1 MEDSFKKLICL
12 FFILIPFGHVNAV
25 STINN
30 NFDHISP
37 KEISIDNKNS
47 ENISINNFKDRLSKT
62 LQQPKIPSPINE
74 IKITAPKGYVD
85 LFQEANVE
93 GNIKK
98 ILDIHAPY
106 ISTKYFIPENQV
118 HRINSDG
125 TLGWCLHMIKVW
137 PYPDNR
143 FYINDLKDIKD
154 AYIKRMNQQ
163 SIEVETFVN
172 NENMLGFIRQNKG
185 QIDGN
190 INVIIKGRVLM
201 VFIDNLCAK
210 SSIEKVKRELI
221 NFANHLVYANILK

>member
-30 NFDHISP
+30 NFDHIST

-47 ENISINNFKDRLSKT
+47 ENISINKFKDRLSKT

-74 IKITAPKGYVD
+74 IKITAPEGYVD

-98 ILDIHAPY
+98 ILEIHAPY

-125 TLGWCLHMIKVW
+125 TLVWCLHTIKVW

-172 NENMLGFIRQNKG
+172 QDNMLGFIRQNKG

-190 INVIIKGRVLM
+190 INVVIKGRVLM

-210 SSIEKVKRELI
+210 SDKDKVKEELI
-221 NFANHLVYANILK
+221 NFANHLIFSNN

>member
-1 MEDSFKKLICL
+1 MEDSFKKLFCL
-12 FFILIPFGHVNAV
+12 FFILTPFGHVNAV

-30 NFDHISP
+30 NFDHIST

-47 ENISINNFKDRLSKT
+47 ENISINQFKDRLSKT

-74 IKITAPKGYVD
+74 IKITAPEGYVD

-98 ILDIHAPY
+98 ILDIHASY
-106 ISTKYFIPENQV
+106 ISTKYFIPKNQV

-125 TLGWCLHMIKVW
+125 TLGWCLHTIKVW
-137 PYPDNR
+137 PYSDNR

-172 NENMLGFIRQNKG
+172 QDNMLGFIRQNKG

-190 INVIIKGRVLM
+190 INVVIKGRVLM
-201 VFIDNLCAK
+201 IFIDNLCAK
-210 SSIEKVKRELI
+210 SDKDKVKEELI
-221 NFANHLVYANILK
+221 NFANHLIFSNN

>member
-12 FFILIPFGHVNAV
+12 FFILTPFCRVNAV

-30 NFDHISP
+30 NFDHIST
-37 KEISIDNKNS
+37 KEISIDNQHS
-47 ENISINNFKDRLSKT
+47 ENISINNFRDRLSKT

-74 IKITAPKGYVD
+74 IRITAPEGYVD
-85 LFQEANVE
+85 LFKEANVE

-98 ILDIHAPY
+98 ILDIHATY

-125 TLGWCLHMIKVW
+125 TLGWCLHTIKVW

-172 NENMLGFIRQNKG
+172 QDNMLGFIRQNKG
-185 QIDGN
+185 QLDGN
-190 INVIIKGRVLM
+190 INVVIKGRVLM

-210 SSIEKVKRELI
+210 SDNDKVKEELI
-221 NFANHLVYANILK
+221 NFANHLIFSNN

>member
-30 NFDHISP
+30 NFDHIST
-37 KEISIDNKNS
+37 KEISIDNQHS
-47 ENISINNFKDRLSKT
+47 ENISINNFRDRLSKT

-74 IKITAPKGYVD
+74 IIITAPKGYVD

-98 ILDIHAPY
+98 ILDLHAPY
-106 ISTKYFIPENQV
+106 ISTKYFIPKNQV

-125 TLGWCLHMIKVW
+125 TLGWCLHTIKVW

-172 NENMLGFIRQNKG
+172 QDNMLGFIRQNKG

-190 INVIIKGRVLM
+190 INVVIKGRVLM

-210 SSIEKVKRELI
+210 SDKDKVKEELI
-221 NFANHLVYANILK
+221 SFANHLIFSNN

>member
-1 MEDSFKKLICL
+1 MEDSFKKLFCL
-12 FFILIPFGHVNAV
+12 FFILTPFGHVNAV

-30 NFDHISP
+30 NFDHIST
-37 KEISIDNKNS
+37 KEISIDNKHS
-47 ENISINNFKDRLSKT
+47 QNISINHFKDRLSKT

-74 IKITAPKGYVD
+74 IRITAPKGYVD
-85 LFQEANVE
+85 LFKEANVE

-125 TLGWCLHMIKVW
+125 TLGWCLHTIKVW
-137 PYPDNR
+137 PYSDNR

-154 AYIKRMNQQ
+154 AYIKRMNQK

-172 NENMLGFIRQNKG
+172 QDNMLGFIRQNKG

-190 INVIIKGRVLM
+190 INVVIKGRVLM

-210 SSIEKVKRELI
+210 SDKDKVKEELI
-221 NFANHLVYANILK
+221 NFANHLIFSNN

>member
-1 MEDSFKKLICL
+1 MEDSFKKLFCL
-12 FFILIPFGHVNAV
+12 FFILTPFGHLNAV

-30 NFDHISP
+30 NFDHIST
-37 KEISIDNKNS
+37 KEVSVDNKNS
-47 ENISINNFKDRLSKT
+47 ENIWINHFKDRLSKT

-98 ILDIHAPY
+98 ILNIHAPY

-125 TLGWCLHMIKVW
+125 TLGWCLHTIKVW

-172 NENMLGFIRQNKG
+172 QDNMLGFIRQKKSE
-185 QIDGN
+185 IDGN
-190 INVIIKGRVLM
+190 INIIIGGRVIM
-201 VFIDNLCAK
+201 IFVDNICAK
-210 SSIEKVKRELI
+210 LNKKDLGRELI
-221 NFANHLVYANILK
+221 NFSNHIININF

>member
-12 FFILIPFGHVNAV
+12 FFILTPFGHVNAV
-25 STINN
+25 STINY
-30 NFDHISP
+30 NFDHIST

-47 ENISINNFKDRLSKT
+47 ENISINHFKDRLSKT

-98 ILDIHAPY
+98 ILNIHAPY

-125 TLGWCLHMIKVW
+125 TLGWCLHTIKVW

-172 NENMLGFIRQNKG
+172 QDNMLGFIRQKKSE
-185 QIDGN
+185 IDGN
-190 INVIIKGRVLM
+190 INIIIGGRVIM
-201 VFIDNLCAK
+201 IFVDNICAK
-210 SSIEKVKRELI
+210 LNKKDLARELI
-221 NFANHLVYANILK
+221 NFSNHIININF

>member
-1 MEDSFKKLICL
+1 MEDSFKKLFCF
-12 FFILIPFGHVNAV
+12 FFILTSFGHVNAV

-30 NFDHISP
+30 NFDHISA

-47 ENISINNFKDRLSKT
+47 ENISINHFKERLSKT

-74 IKITAPKGYVD
+74 IKITTPEGYVD

-125 TLGWCLHMIKVW
+125 TLGWCLHTIKVW
-137 PYPDNR
+137 PYSDNR

-172 NENMLGFIRQNKG
+172 QDNMLGFIRQNKG

-190 INVIIKGRVLM
+190 INVVIKGRVLM
-201 VFIDNLCAK
+201 IFIDNLCAK
-210 SSIEKVKRELI
+210 SDKDKVKEELI
-221 NFANHLVYANILK
+221 NFANHLIFSNN

>member
-30 NFDHISP
+30 NFDHIST

-47 ENISINNFKDRLSKT
+47 ENISINHFKDRLSKT

-74 IKITAPKGYVD
+74 IKITAPEGYVD

-125 TLGWCLHMIKVW
+125 TLGWCLHTIKVW

-172 NENMLGFIRQNKG
+172 QDNMLGFIRQNKG

-190 INVIIKGRVLM
+190 INVVIKGRVLM

-210 SSIEKVKRELI
+210 SDKDKVKEELI
-221 NFANHLVYANILK
+221 NFANHLIFSNN

>member
-1 MEDSFKKLICL
+1 MEDSFKKLIYL
-12 FFILIPFGHVNAV
+12 FFILIPFGFVNAV

-30 NFDHISP
+30 NFDHIST
-37 KEISIDNKNS
+37 KEISIDKKHS

-125 TLGWCLHMIKVW
+125 TLGWCLHTIKVW

-172 NENMLGFIRQNKG
+172 QENMLGFIRQNNG
-185 QIDGN
+185 QVDGN
-190 INVIIKGRVLM
+190 INILVRGRVIM
-201 VFIDNLCAK
+201 IFSENICSKFKKNK
-210 SSIEKVKRELI
+210 LI
-221 NFANHLVYANILK
+221 NELQIFANHIIYSNL

>member
-1 MEDSFKKLICL
+1 MEDSFKKLFCL
-12 FFILIPFGHVNAV
+12 FFILTPFGHVNAV

-30 NFDHISP
+30 NFDHIST

-47 ENISINNFKDRLSKT
+47 ENISINHFKDRLSKT

-74 IKITAPKGYVD
+74 IKITAPEGYVD
-85 LFQEANVE
+85 IFQEANVE

-125 TLGWCLHMIKVW
+125 TLGWCLHTIKVW
-137 PYPDNR
+137 PYSDNR

-172 NENMLGFIRQNKG
+172 QDNMLGFIRQNKG

-190 INVIIKGRVLM
+190 INVVIKGRVLM
-201 VFIDNLCAK
+201 IFIDNLCAK
-210 SSIEKVKRELI
+210 SDKDKVKEELI
-221 NFANHLVYANILK
+221 NFANHLIFSNN

>member
-1 MEDSFKKLICL
+1 MEDSFKKLFCL
-12 FFILIPFGHVNAV
+12 FFILTPFGFVNAV

-30 NFDHISP
+30 NFDHIST

-106 ISTKYFIPENQV
+106 ISIKYFIPENQV

-125 TLGWCLHMIKVW
+125 TLGWCLHTIKVW
-137 PYPDNR
+137 PYSDNR

-172 NENMLGFIRQNKG
+172 QDNMLGFIRQNKG

-190 INVIIKGRVLM
+190 INVVIKGRVLM

-210 SSIEKVKRELI
+210 SDKDKVKKELI
-221 NFANHLVYANILK
+221 NFANHLIFSNN

>member
-1 MEDSFKKLICL
+1 MEDSFKKLFCL
-12 FFILIPFGHVNAV
+12 FFILTTFGHVNAV

-30 NFDHISP
+30 NFDHIST
-37 KEISIDNKNS
+37 KEISIDNQHS
-47 ENISINNFKDRLSKT
+47 ENISINNFRDRLSKT

-74 IKITAPKGYVD
+74 IIITAPKGYVD

-125 TLGWCLHMIKVW
+125 TLGWCLHTIKVW
-137 PYPDNR
+137 PYSDNR

-172 NENMLGFIRQNKG
+172 QDNMLGFIRQNKG

-190 INVIIKGRVLM
+190 INVVIKGRVLM
-201 VFIDNLCAK
+201 IFIDNLCAK
-210 SSIEKVKRELI
+210 SDKDKVKEELI
-221 NFANHLVYANILK
+221 NFANHLIFSNN

>member
-1 MEDSFKKLICL
+1 MEDSFKKIFCL
-12 FFILIPFGHVNAV
+12 FFILTPFGHVNAV
-25 STINN
+25 SKINN
-30 NFDHISP
+30 NFDHIST
-37 KEISIDNKNS
+37 KEISIDNKHS
-47 ENISINNFKDRLSKT
+47 ENISINHFKDRLSKT

-98 ILDIHAPY
+98 ILNIHAPY

-125 TLGWCLHMIKVW
+125 TLGWCLHTIKVW

-172 NENMLGFIRQNKG
+172 QDNMLGFIRQKKSE
-185 QIDGN
+185 IDGN
-190 INVIIKGRVLM
+190 INIIIGGRVIM
-201 VFIDNLCAK
+201 IFVDNICAK
-210 SSIEKVKRELI
+210 LNKKDLARELI
-221 NFANHLVYANILK
+221 NFSNHIININF

>member
-12 FFILIPFGHVNAV
+12 FFILIPFGHLNAV

-30 NFDHISP
+30 NFDHIST

-47 ENISINNFKDRLSKT
+47 ENISINHFKDRLSKT

-98 ILDIHAPY
+98 ILNIHAPY

-125 TLGWCLHMIKVW
+125 TLGWCLHTIKVW

-172 NENMLGFIRQNKG
+172 QDNMLGFIRQKKSE
-185 QIDGN
+185 IDGN
-190 INVIIKGRVLM
+190 INIIIGGRVIM
-201 VFIDNLCAK
+201 IFVDNICAK
-210 SSIEKVKRELI
+210 LNKKDLARELI
-221 NFANHLVYANILK
+221 NFSNHIININF

>member
-1 MEDSFKKLICL
+1 MEDSFKKLFCL
-12 FFILIPFGHVNAV
+12 FFILTPFGHVNAV

-30 NFDHISP
+30 NFDHIST

-47 ENISINNFKDRLSKT
+47 ENISINHFKDRLSKT

-74 IKITAPKGYVD
+74 IRITAPKGYVD
-85 LFQEANVE
+85 LFKEANVE

-125 TLGWCLHMIKVW
+125 TLGWCLHTIKVW
-137 PYPDNR
+137 LYPDNR

-172 NENMLGFIRQNKG
+172 HDNMLGFIRQNKG

-190 INVIIKGRVLM
+190 INVVIKGRVLM

-210 SSIEKVKRELI
+210 SDKDKVKEELI
-221 NFANHLVYANILK
+221 NFANHLIFSNN

>member
-1 MEDSFKKLICL
+1 MEDSLKKLICL

-30 NFDHISP
+30 NFDHIST
-37 KEISIDNKNS
+37 KEISIDNKHS
-47 ENISINNFKDRLSKT
+47 ENISITNFKDRLSKT
-62 LQQPKIPSPINE
+62 LQHPKIPSPINE
-74 IKITAPKGYVD
+74 IKITAPEGYVD

-125 TLGWCLHMIKVW
+125 TLRWCLHTIKVW

-154 AYIKRMNQQ
+154 SYIKRMNQQ
-163 SIEVETFVN
+163 SIEIETFVN
-172 NENMLGFIRQNKG
+172 QDNMLGFIRQKKNE
-185 QIDGN
+185 IDGN
-190 INVIIKGRVLM
+190 INIIIGGRVIM
-201 VFIDNLCAK
+201 IFVDNICAK
-210 SSIEKVKRELI
+210 LNKKDLIRELI
-221 NFANHLVYANILK
+221 NFSNHIININF

>member
-12 FFILIPFGHVNAV
+12 FFILTPFCRVNAV

-30 NFDHISP
+30 NFDHIST
-37 KEISIDNKNS
+37 KEISIGNIHS
-47 ENISINNFKDRLSKT
+47 ENISINNFRDRLSKT
-62 LQQPKIPSPINE
+62 LQQQKIPSPINE
-74 IKITAPKGYVD
+74 IKITAPEGYVD

-125 TLGWCLHMIKVW
+125 TLGWCLHTIKVW
-137 PYPDNR
+137 PYSDNR

-172 NENMLGFIRQNKG
+172 QDNMLGFIRQNKV

-190 INVIIKGRVLM
+190 INVVIKGRVLM
-201 VFIDNLCAK
+201 IFIDNLCAK
-210 SSIEKVKRELI
+210 SDKDKVKEELI
-221 NFANHLVYANILK
+221 NFANHLIFSNN

>member
-12 FFILIPFGHVNAV
+12 FFILTPFCHVNAV

-30 NFDHISP
+30 NFDHIST
-37 KEISIDNKNS
+37 KEISIGNIHS
-47 ENISINNFKDRLSKT
+47 ENISINHFKERLSKT

-74 IKITAPKGYVD
+74 IKITAPEGYVD

-125 TLGWCLHMIKVW
+125 TLGWCLHTIKVW
-137 PYPDNR
+137 PYSDNR

-172 NENMLGFIRQNKG
+172 QDNMLGFIRQNKG

-190 INVIIKGRVLM
+190 INVVIKGRVLM

-210 SSIEKVKRELI
+210 SDKDKVKEELI
-221 NFANHLVYANILK
+221 NFANHLFFSNN

>member
-12 FFILIPFGHVNAV
+12 FFILTPFCHVNAV

-30 NFDHISP
+30 NFDHIST
-37 KEISIDNKNS
+37 KEILIDNKNS
-47 ENISINNFKDRLSKT
+47 ENILINNFKDRLSKT
-62 LQQPKIPSPINE
+62 LKQPKIPSPINE

-85 LFQEANVE
+85 IFQEANVE

-125 TLGWCLHMIKVW
+125 TLRWCLHTIKVW

-172 NENMLGFIRQNKG
+172 QDNMLGFIRQNKG
-185 QIDGN
+185 QLDGN
-190 INVIIKGRVLM
+190 INVVIKGRVLM

-210 SSIEKVKRELI
+210 SDKDKVKEELI
-221 NFANHLVYANILK
+221 SFANHLIFSNN

>member
-30 NFDHISP
+30 NFDHIST

-47 ENISINNFKDRLSKT
+47 ENISINNFRDRLSKT

-74 IKITAPKGYVD
+74 IKITAPEGYVD
-85 LFQEANVE
+85 IFQEANVE

-125 TLGWCLHMIKVW
+125 TLGWCLHTIKVW

-172 NENMLGFIRQNKG
+172 QDNMLGFIRQNKG

-190 INVIIKGRVLM
+190 INVVIKGRVLM

-210 SSIEKVKRELI
+210 SDNDKVKEELI
-221 NFANHLVYANILK
+221 NFANHLIFSNN

>member
-12 FFILIPFGHVNAV
+12 FFILTPFCHVNAV

-30 NFDHISP
+30 NFDHIST
-37 KEISIDNKNS
+37 KEISIDNQHS
-47 ENISINNFKDRLSKT
+47 ENISINNFRDRLSKT

-125 TLGWCLHMIKVW
+125 TLGWCLHTIKVW
-137 PYPDNR
+137 PYSDNR

-172 NENMLGFIRQNKG
+172 QDNMLGFIRQNKG

-190 INVIIKGRVLM
+190 INVVIKGRVLM
-201 VFIDNLCAK
+201 IFIDNLCAK
-210 SSIEKVKRELI
+210 SDKDKVKEELI
-221 NFANHLVYANILK
+221 NFANHLIFSNN

>member
-1 MEDSFKKLICL
+1 MEDSFKKIFCL
-12 FFILIPFGHVNAV
+12 FFLLTPFGHVNAV

-30 NFDHISP
+30 NFDHIST

-47 ENISINNFKDRLSKT
+47 ENISINHFKDRLSKI

-98 ILDIHAPY
+98 ILDLHAPY

-118 HRINSDG
+118 YRIKSDG
-125 TLGWCLHMIKVW
+125 TLGWCLHTIKVW

-154 AYIKRMNQQ
+154 SYIKRMNQQ
-163 SIEVETFVN
+163 SIEIETFVN
-172 NENMLGFIRQNKG
+172 QDNMLGFIRQKKNE
-185 QIDGN
+185 IDGN
-190 INVIIKGRVLM
+190 INIIIGGRVIM
-201 VFIDNLCAK
+201 IFVDNICAK
-210 SSIEKVKRELI
+210 LNKKDLIRELI
-221 NFANHLVYANILK
+221 NFSNHIININF

>member
-12 FFILIPFGHVNAV
+12 FFILTPFCRVNAV

-30 NFDHISP
+30 NFDHIST
-37 KEISIDNKNS
+37 KEISIDNKHS
-47 ENISINNFKDRLSKT
+47 QNISINHFKDRLSKT

-74 IKITAPKGYVD
+74 IKITAPEGYVD

-125 TLGWCLHMIKVW
+125 TLGWCLHTIKVW

-172 NENMLGFIRQNKG
+172 QDNMLGFIRQNKG

-190 INVIIKGRVLM
+190 INVVIKGRVLM

-210 SSIEKVKRELI
+210 SDKDKVKEELI
-221 NFANHLVYANILK
+221 NFANHLIFSNN

>member
-12 FFILIPFGHVNAV
+12 FFILTPFCRVNAV

-30 NFDHISP
+30 NFDHIST
-37 KEISIDNKNS
+37 KEISIDNKHS
-47 ENISINNFKDRLSKT
+47 QNISINHFKDRLSKT

-74 IKITAPKGYVD
+74 IRITAPKGYVD
-85 LFQEANVE
+85 LFKEANVE

-125 TLGWCLHMIKVW
+125 TLGWCLHTIKVW
-137 PYPDNR
+137 PYPKNR

-172 NENMLGFIRQNKG
+172 QDTMLGFIRQNKG

-190 INVIIKGRVLM
+190 INVVIKGRVLM

-210 SSIEKVKRELI
+210 SDKDKVKEELI
-221 NFANHLVYANILK
+221 NFANHLIFSNN

>member
-1 MEDSFKKLICL
+1 MGDSFKKLICL
-12 FFILIPFGHVNAV
+12 FFILTPFGHVNAV

-30 NFDHISP
+30 NFDHIST
-37 KEISIDNKNS
+37 KEISVDNKNS

-98 ILDIHAPY
+98 ILDLHAPY
-106 ISTKYFIPENQV
+106 ISTKYFIPKNQV

-125 TLGWCLHMIKVW
+125 TLGWCLHTIKVW

-172 NENMLGFIRQNKG
+172 QDNMLGFIRQNKG

-190 INVIIKGRVLM
+190 INVVIKGRVLM

-210 SSIEKVKRELI
+210 SDKDKVKEELI
-221 NFANHLVYANILK
+221 NFANHLIFSNN

>member
-1 MEDSFKKLICL
+1 MEDSFKKLFCL
-12 FFILIPFGHVNAV
+12 FFILTSFGHVNAV

-30 NFDHISP
+30 NFDHIST

-47 ENISINNFKDRLSKT
+47 ENISINHFKERLSKT

-74 IKITAPKGYVD
+74 IKITAPEGYVD
-85 LFQEANVE
+85 IFQEANVE

-125 TLGWCLHMIKVW
+125 TLGWCLHTIKVW
-137 PYPDNR
+137 PYSDNR

-172 NENMLGFIRQNKG
+172 QDNMLGFIRQNKG

-190 INVIIKGRVLM
+190 INVVIKGRVLM
-201 VFIDNLCAK
+201 IFIDNLCAK
-210 SSIEKVKRELI
+210 SDKDKVKEELI
-221 NFANHLVYANILK
+221 NFANHLIFSNN

>member
-12 FFILIPFGHVNAV
+12 FFILTPFCHVNAV

-30 NFDHISP
+30 NFDHIST
-37 KEISIDNKNS
+37 KEISIDNQHS
-47 ENISINNFKDRLSKT
+47 ENISINNFRDRLSKT

-106 ISTKYFIPENQV
+106 ISTKYFIPEKQV

-125 TLGWCLHMIKVW
+125 TLGWCLHTIKVW
-137 PYPDNR
+137 PYPDNH

-172 NENMLGFIRQNKG
+172 QDNMLGFIRQNKG
-185 QIDGN
+185 QLDGN
-190 INVIIKGRVLM
+190 INVVIKGRVLM

-210 SSIEKVKRELI
+210 SNKDKVTEELI
-221 NFANHLVYANILK
+221 NFANHLIFSNN

>member
-12 FFILIPFGHVNAV
+12 FFILTPFCHVNAV

-30 NFDHISP
+30 NFDHIST
-37 KEISIDNKNS
+37 KEISIDKKHS
-47 ENISINNFKDRLSKT
+47 ENISIKNFKDRLSKT

-125 TLGWCLHMIKVW
+125 TLGWCLHTIKVW

-172 NENMLGFIRQNKG
+172 QDNMLGFIRQNKG

-190 INVIIKGRVLM
+190 INVVIKGRVLM

-210 SSIEKVKRELI
+210 SDKDKVKEELI
-221 NFANHLVYANILK
+221 NFANHLIFSNN

>member
-12 FFILIPFGHVNAV
+12 FFILTTFCRVNAV

-30 NFDHISP
+30 NFDHIST
-37 KEISIDNKNS
+37 KEISIDNQHS
-47 ENISINNFKDRLSKT
+47 ENISINNFRDRLSKT

-74 IKITAPKGYVD
+74 IIITAPKGYVD

-125 TLGWCLHMIKVW
+125 TLGWCLHTIKVW
-137 PYPDNR
+137 P
-143 FYINDLKDIKD
+143 
-154 AYIKRMNQQ
+154 
-163 SIEVETFVN
+163 
-172 NENMLGFIRQNKG
+172 
-185 QIDGN
+185 
-190 INVIIKGRVLM
+190 
-201 VFIDNLCAK
+201 
-210 SSIEKVKRELI
+210 
-221 NFANHLVYANILK
+221 

>member
-30 NFDHISP
+30 NFDHIST

-47 ENISINNFKDRLSKT
+47 ENISINHFKDRLSKT

-74 IKITAPKGYVD
+74 IKITAPEGYVD
-85 LFQEANVE
+85 IFQEANVE

-125 TLGWCLHMIKVW
+125 TLGWCLHTIKVW

-172 NENMLGFIRQNKG
+172 QDNMLGFIRQKKSE
-185 QIDGN
+185 IDGN
-190 INVIIKGRVLM
+190 INIIIGGRVIM
-201 VFIDNLCAK
+201 IFVDNICAK
-210 SSIEKVKRELI
+210 LNKKDLARELI
-221 NFANHLVYANILK
+221 NFSNHIININF

>member
-12 FFILIPFGHVNAV
+12 FFILTPFCHVNAV

-30 NFDHISP
+30 NFDHIST
-37 KEISIDNKNS
+37 KEISIGNIHS
-47 ENISINNFKDRLSKT
+47 ENISINHFKERLSKT

-74 IKITAPKGYVD
+74 IKITAPEGYVD

-125 TLGWCLHMIKVW
+125 TLGWCLHTIKVW
-137 PYPDNR
+137 PYSDNR

-172 NENMLGFIRQNKG
+172 QDNMLGFIRQNKG

-190 INVIIKGRVLM
+190 INVVIKGRVLM
-201 VFIDNLCAK
+201 IFIDNLCAK
-210 SSIEKVKRELI
+210 SDKDKVKEELI
-221 NFANHLVYANILK
+221 NFANHLIFSNN

>member
-1 MEDSFKKLICL
+1 
-12 FFILIPFGHVNAV
+12 VNAV

-30 NFDHISP
+30 NFDHIST

-47 ENISINNFKDRLSKT
+47 ENISINHFKDRLSKT

-98 ILDIHAPY
+98 ILNIHAPY

-125 TLGWCLHMIKVW
+125 TLGWCLHTIKVW

-172 NENMLGFIRQNKG
+172 QDNMLGFIRQKKSE
-185 QIDGN
+185 IDGN
-190 INVIIKGRVLM
+190 INIIIGGRVIM
-201 VFIDNLCAK
+201 IFVDNICAK
-210 SSIEKVKRELI
+210 LNKKDLARELI
-221 NFANHLVYANILK
+221 NFSNHIININF

>member
-12 FFILIPFGHVNAV
+12 FFILTPFCRVNAV

-30 NFDHISP
+30 NFDHIST
-37 KEISIDNKNS
+37 KEISIDNKHS
-47 ENISINNFKDRLSKT
+47 QNISINHFKDRLSKT

-98 ILDIHAPY
+98 ILNIHAPY

-125 TLGWCLHMIKVW
+125 TLGWCLHTIKVW

-172 NENMLGFIRQNKG
+172 QDNMLGFIRQKKSE
-185 QIDGN
+185 IDGN
-190 INVIIKGRVLM
+190 INIIIGGRVIM
-201 VFIDNLCAK
+201 IFVDNICAK
-210 SSIEKVKRELI
+210 LNKKDLARELI
-221 NFANHLVYANILK
+221 NFSNHIININF